1 MTVPFYPLLLAVYPI
16 LALLASNIDQVH
28 TGSALR
34 PALLSAASALLLM
47 GALRLRLRDWHRAAA
62 LAGLASLAFFTYG
75 HVYDVLKNVEVM
87 GGLLGRHRYL
97 IPASLAVIGFAGWR
111 IVRLRDGRQLTR
123 MLNVVAIALVALPV
137 LQLALYQGQ
146 LRRGQVSAHTGAG
159 ALVGRRP
166 DRPPDVYYIVL
177 DAYARQDVLRSRFGI
192 DNTGFLDGLRDLGFQ
207 VAECAQ
213 SNYAQTE
220 LTLATTLNLDYLDR
234 LGDFPAGGHD
244 RTPLLFLIRE
254 SAVRQ
259 ILERMGYQVYAFE
272 TGYAFSEWQ
281 DADVYLHPPRQGFD
295 FPLTAFEGIL
305 LETTALTILIDA
317 RSILPPSLGGA
328 LEGPLDVHRERVLYD
343 LATLPQLAER
353 PGPKFVFAHIVA
365 PHRPYLFA
373 PQPHSTAAQEA
384 RPPGFA
390 ADEADGYILGYRNQ
404 VLYLNDEVLPI
415 LRRLI
420 QDSAVPP
427 IILIHGD
434 HGPDEATGAERMAI
448 LNAGFFPGLNSE
460 SLSSVRSPINNF
472 RLVLRQYFGIDL
484 PDLDD
489 SSFYSTYDAP
499 FDLLPIEQSCAFDGS
514 MPPAG
519 DPLDGSPTELY
530 TGATT
535 E

>member
-1 MTVPFYPLLLAVYPI
+1 
-16 LALLASNIDQVH
+16 
-28 TGSALR
+28 
-34 PALLSAASALLLM
+34 M

-97 IPASLAVIGFAGWR
+97 IPASLALIGMAAWR

-123 MLNVVAIALVALPV
+123 TLNVVAIALVALPV
-137 LQLALYQGQ
+137 LQLALYQVQ
-146 LRRGQVSAHTGAG
+146 LRRGQASARTEAG

-166 DRPPDVYYIVL
+166 DRPPDIYYIVL

-192 DNTGFLDGLRDLGFQ
+192 DNTAFLDGLRDLGFQ

-234 LGDFPAGGHD
+234 LGDFPASGHD
-244 RTPLLFLIRE
+244 RTPLLFLVRE

-281 DADVYLHPPRQGFD
+281 DADVYLHPPRQGVD

-305 LETTALTILIDA
+305 LESTALTILIDA

-328 LEGPLDVHRERVLYD
+328 LEGPLDVHRERVLFD
-343 LATLPQLAER
+343 LDTLPRLAGS

-373 PQPHSTAAQEA
+373 PQADSATAQQALLPDLA
-384 RPPGFA
+384 GGA
-390 ADEADGYILGYRNQ
+390 VDGYILGYRNQ
-404 VLYLNDEVLPI
+404 VLYLNDRAAADPAALDSGFARSADHPAPRGSWPGRSHRSRTDGDLERRHFPRARPAVAFGGALPDQQLPARPARVLRDRPAGLGQLLFLFDVRRPI
-415 LRRLI
+415 RLPPDRAKLRLRRL
-420 QDSAVPP
+420 
-427 IILIHGD
+427 
-434 HGPDEATGAERMAI
+434 GAACGR
-448 LNAGFFPGLNSE
+448 
-460 SLSSVRSPINNF
+460 
-472 RLVLRQYFGIDL
+472 
-484 PDLDD
+484 
-489 SSFYSTYDAP
+489 
-499 FDLLPIEQSCAFDGS
+499 
-514 MPPAG
+514 PA
-519 DPLDGSPTELY
+519 
-530 TGATT
+530 
-535 E
+535 

>member
-434 HGPDEATGAERMAI
+434 HGPDEASGAERMAI